1 MINIT
6 DIDSSAIQNIN
17 VDETTGI
24 VGVTWNSG
32 KEYNYTL
39 NGVSAQDFV
48 NTVQKVIENDQS
60 VGRFVN
66 KAIREDQTLQ
76 IMAVWT

>member
-48 NTVQKVIENDQS
+48 NTVQNVIENDQS

-76 IMAVWT
+76 IMAI

>member
-1 MINIT
+1 MIKIT

-48 NTVQKVIENDQS
+48 NTVQKVIETDQS

-76 IMAVWT
+76 IMAV

>member
-6 DIDSSAIQNIN
+6 NIESNAVEAIN
-17 VDETTGI
+17 VNEETSVVGI
-24 VGVTWNSG
+24 TYRSSG

-39 NGVSAQDFV
+39 NGISVQDFV
-48 NTVQKVIENDQS
+48 NTVQNVIENDQS

-76 IMAVWT
+76 IMAV

>member
-1 MINIT
+1 MINIAN
-6 DIDSSAIQNIN
+6 IESSAVQNIN

-32 KEYNYTL
+32 KEYNYAL
-39 NGVSAQDFV
+39 NGISVQDFV
-48 NTVQKVIENDQS
+48 NTVQETIENDKS
-60 VGRFVN
+60 VGRFIN

-76 IMAVWT
+76 IMAV

>member
-48 NTVQKVIENDQS
+48 NTVQKVIETDQS

-76 IMAVWT
+76 IMAIWT

>member
-76 IMAVWT
+76 IMAV

>member
-76 IMAVWT
+76 IMAI

>member
-1 MINIT
+1 MSSIT
-6 DIDSSAIQNIN
+6 DSDTSARKNIN

-76 IMAVWT
+76 IMAV

>member
-48 NTVQKVIENDQS
+48 NTVQKVIETDQS

-76 IMAVWT
+76 IMGV

>member
-1 MINIT
+1 MIKIT

-76 IMAVWT
+76 IMAV

>member
-1 MINIT
+1 MINIAN
-6 DIDSSAIQNIN
+6 IESSAVQNIN
-17 VDETTGI
+17 VDETTGV

-39 NGVSAQDFV
+39 NGISVQDFV
-48 NTVQKVIENDQS
+48 NTVQETIQNDKS
-60 VGRFVN
+60 VGRFIN

-76 IMAVWT
+76 IMAV

>member
-48 NTVQKVIENDQS
+48 NTVQKVIETDQS

-76 IMAVWT
+76 IMAV

>member
-48 NTVQKVIENDQS
+48 NTVQKVIETDQS

>member
-1 MINIT
+1 MTKIT
-6 DIDSSAIQNIN
+6 NIDSSAVNDIV
-17 VDETTGI
+17 VDDTTGI
-24 VGVTWNSG
+24 VGITWNSG

-39 NGVSAQDFV
+39 NGITAQDFV
-48 NTVQKVIENDQS
+48 NTVQNVIENNQS

-76 IMAVWT
+76 IMAV

>member
-1 MINIT
+1 MINIAN
-6 DIDSSAIQNIN
+6 IESSAVQNIN

-32 KEYNYTL
+32 KEYNYAL
-39 NGVSAQDFV
+39 NGISAQDFV
-48 NTVQKVIENDQS
+48 NTVQNTIENDKS
-60 VGRFVN
+60 VGRFIN

-76 IMAVWT
+76 IIAV